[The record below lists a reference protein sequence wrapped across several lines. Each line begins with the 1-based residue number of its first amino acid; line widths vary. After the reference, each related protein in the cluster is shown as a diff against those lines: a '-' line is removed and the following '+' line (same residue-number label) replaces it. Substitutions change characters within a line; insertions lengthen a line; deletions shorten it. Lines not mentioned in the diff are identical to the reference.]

1 MPSGHP
7 GQKVKPAAKSL
18 MPLPESCPAPSWGDR
33 YLGALALLVTALA
46 AAIHEVF
53 DATWTWIP
61 GGLAFVFGFVL
72 PQWRALVPAAR
83 TLAAVTLVLGFGL
96 TLTGLITVD
105 VLHRALDQA
114 LYFAFFVTMLG
125 ILQDTAAQSPLI
137 RRSGVVILS
146 QPPGRRYSVLTLGGV
161 QMGVL
166 LNLGALSLLGT
177 MIAQGVAQSRAKT
190 EARIADIRLR
200 RMTLAMLRGF
210 CTVPLWSPTSISM
223 PIVLMALPGL
233 TWLDLAPYG
242 IALAAVLLMLGWC
255 VDRLSYQ
262 RPQAPADN
270 APWVRPLLPML
281 VLIAAIPA
289 IGLVVSAVMDLRMIS
304 AILISIPVVAL
315 IWQTVQHHGAGQP
328 RPVALAA
335 RSLVTETLPKLPNF
349 RSEVVIFAASGAVAI
364 ILLPLID
371 IDALGRQI
379 AALGLG
385 EGVVM
390 VIGFLW
396 IFGMSFVGIG
406 PIVTV
411 SLLMG
416 VLPNL
421 PGLHFMPVQ
430 LALMALTAWTL
441 SVGMSP
447 LSAAVRITGR
457 AIGQE
462 PATLGMRWN
471 GAYIVMASALLI
483 AILLL
488 SDVVRPL

>member
-1 MPSGHP
+1 MPQDTTGRH
-7 GQKVKPAAKSL
+7 AF
-18 MPLPESCPAPSWGDR
+18 WHR
-33 YLGALALLVTALA
+33 YLGGIALLVTALA

-53 DATWTWIP
+53 GATWTWIP

-83 TLAAVTLVLGFGL
+83 TLAGVTILLGFGL
-96 TLTGLITVD
+96 TVTGMISVD

-137 RRSGVVILS
+137 RRSGEVILS
-146 QPPGRRYSVLTLGGV
+146 QPPGRRYSVLTLGGM

-177 MIAQGVAQSRAKT
+177 MIAQGVAESRART

-223 PIVLMALPGL
+223 PIVLLALPGL
-233 TWLDLAPYG
+233 SWLDLAPYG
-242 IALAAVLLMLGWC
+242 IGIAAALLFLGWV
-255 VDRLSYQ
+255 VDKMSYN
-262 RPQAPADN
+262 RPAVPAPDV
-270 APWVRPLLPML
+270 PWFRPLLPML
-281 VLIAAIPA
+281 ALIAAIPA
-289 IGLVVSAVMDLRMIS
+289 IGLGVSAVLDLRMIT

-315 IWQTVQHHGAGQP
+315 IWRAVQFRGAGENN
-328 RPVALAA
+328 PVRGAA
-335 RSLVTETLPKLPNF
+335 HSLVTQTVPKLPQF

-371 IDALGRQI
+371 IDALGGFI
-379 AALGLG
+379 AAWGLG

-396 IFGMSFVGIG
+396 VFAMAFVGIG
-406 PIVTV
+406 PIVTI

-416 VLPNL
+416 VLPHL
-421 PGLHFMPVQ
+421 PGFDFAPVG

-441 SVGMSP
+441 SVGISP

-462 PATLGMRWN
+462 PGVLGMGWN
-471 GAYIVMASALLI
+471 RSYILTASAVVVV
-483 AILLL
+483 ILLL
-488 SDVVRPL
+488 SDLIAM

>member
-1 MPSGHP
+1 MTRP
-7 GQKVKPAAKSL
+7 VV
-18 MPLPESCPAPSWGDR
+18 PAPRSPLGGP
-33 YLGALALLVTALA
+33 YLGSAALLVTALA
-46 AAIHEVF
+46 AAVHEVF

-96 TLTGLITVD
+96 TTTGLITVD

-125 ILQDTAAQSPLI
+125 VLQDTAAQSPLI
-137 RRSGVVILS
+137 RRSGEVILS
-146 QPPGRRYSVLTLGGV
+146 QPPGRRYSVLTVGGM

-177 MIAQGVAQSRAKT
+177 MIAQGVAESRART

-242 IALAAVLLMLGWC
+242 VGVAAALLMLGWF
-255 VDRLSYQ
+255 VDRQSYQ
-262 RPQAPADN
+262 RPPVPTEN
-270 APWVRPLLPML
+270 VPWIRPLLPML
-281 VLIAAIPA
+281 ALIAAIPA
-289 IGLVVSAVMDLRMIS
+289 IGLVVSAAMDLRMIT

-315 IWQTVQHHGAGQP
+315 IWRSVQHHGAGRT
-328 RPVALAA
+328 RPVSAA
-335 RSLVTETLPKLPNF
+335 AHSLVTETLPKLPNF
-349 RSEVVIFAASGAVAI
+349 RSEVVIFAASGAIAI

-371 IDALGRQI
+371 IAALGRHI
-379 AALGLG
+379 TALGFG

-396 IFGMSFVGIG
+396 IFLMAFVGIG

-416 VLPNL
+416 VLSNL
-421 PGLHFMPVQ
+421 PGFYFVPMH
-430 LALMALTAWTL
+430 LALMALTSWTL
-441 SVGMSP
+441 SVGISP

-457 AIGQE
+457 AIGEE
-462 PATLGMRWN
+462 PATLGLRWN
-471 GAYIVMASALLI
+471 RVYILTASALVI
-483 AILLL
+483 AVLLL
-488 SDVVRPL
+488 SDLARG

>member
-1 MPSGHP
+1 M
-7 GQKVKPAAKSL
+7 
-18 MPLPESCPAPSWGDR
+18 WNR
-33 YLGALALLVTALA
+33 YAGGVALLVTALA

-83 TLAAVTLVLGFGL
+83 TLAAVTIGLGAVL
-96 TLTGLITVD
+96 TAADMITVD

-114 LYFAFFVTMLG
+114 LYFAFFVTMLS

-137 RRSGVVILS
+137 RRSGEVILS
-146 QPPGRRYSVLTLGGV
+146 QPPGRRYSVLTLGGM

-177 MIAQGVAQSRAKT
+177 MIAQGVAESRART

-223 PIVLMALPGL
+223 PIVLLALPGL
-233 TWLDLAPYG
+233 SWLDLAPFG
-242 IALAAVLLMLGWC
+242 IAIAAALLFLGWI
-255 VDRLSYQ
+255 VDRLGYQ
-262 RPQAPADN
+262 RAPVPVQDT
-270 APWVRPLLPML
+270 PWVRPLLPML
-281 VLIAAIPA
+281 ALIAAIPV
-289 IGLVVSAVMDLRMIS
+289 IGLIVSALLDLRMIT
-304 AILISIPVVAL
+304 AILISIPAVAL
-315 IWQTVQHHGAGQP
+315 IWQTVQNRGAGRA
-328 RPVALAA
+328 RPVRQAVRGLA
-335 RSLVTETLPKLPNF
+335 TETVPKLVHF

-371 IDALGRQI
+371 IDALGGFI

-390 VIGFLW
+390 VIGFVW
-396 IFGMSFVGIG
+396 IFAMAFVGIG
-406 PIVTV
+406 PIVTI

-421 PGLHFMPVQ
+421 PGLDFVPVH

-441 SVGMSP
+441 SVGISP

-457 AIGQE
+457 AIGVE
-462 PATLGMRWN
+462 AATLGLQWN
-471 GAYIVMASALLI
+471 RLYILTASGVMI

-488 SDVVRPL
+488 SDLVG